1 MNRLPEL
8 PPEAL
13 TPEQRRV
20 HDAIASGPRGSV
32 RGPFLAWL
40 RNPEFADAAQK
51 VGEYCRFRTT
61 LSRDLAEIAICVTAA
76 HYRAEF
82 EWWAHSRMAHEA
94 GVPEQLT
101 EAIRTGSQPEFEND
115 RARVVW
121 HTARALNERHRLTD
135 PEFAEAR
142 TVLGEEGLVDVIG
155 LCGYYALVS
164 LTLNTFEVP
173 VPDGSRAF
181 DPAG

>member
-8 PPEAL
+8 
-13 TPEQRRV
+13 TPDAMTEEQRRV

-51 VGEYCRFRTT
+51 LGEYCRFRTT

-82 EWWAHSRMAHEA
+82 EWWAHERMAHEA
-94 GVPEQLT
+94 GVPEHVTQ
-101 EAIRTGSQPEFEND
+101 AIRTGHAPEFESD
-115 RARVVW
+115 RRRVVW
-121 HTARALNERHRLTD
+121 AVAKALHERHRLTD
-135 PEFAEAR
+135 AEFAEAQA
-142 TVLGEEGLVDVIG
+142 VLGEQGLIDVVG

-181 DPAG
+181 E